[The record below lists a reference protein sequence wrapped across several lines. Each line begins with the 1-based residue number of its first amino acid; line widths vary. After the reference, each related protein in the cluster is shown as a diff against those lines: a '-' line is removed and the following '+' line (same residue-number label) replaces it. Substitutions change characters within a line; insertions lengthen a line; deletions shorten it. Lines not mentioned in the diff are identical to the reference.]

1 MKKLTSIILIL
12 FLFLIAVSV
21 PSAMA
26 TEAAYTGSW
35 FCALLD
41 LGDGILLQE
50 YEGQSLQDMI
60 YFDLNADSTA
70 YVTSMDEEQIGTWSV
85 TDEGI
90 LIAVDGL
97 PVPFIM
103 EDGML
108 VNHEE
113 DIVMYFKKLQPEPS
127 PTAAAFD
134 FTGDW
139 VCQFVDLGDGVKQS
153 EYEGTSLPEAIHCTL
168 SADGTAKLSSFGTP
182 QSGTWSVTADG
193 VTITMDGMDI
203 LFMYQ
208 DDQLINT
215 VDGVSMYFGR
225 PAEEPRSLGFHDL
238 VGIGKPDTSPQFQF
252 TGTWNAITYEVSGM
266 MLDLQTALPNGLT
279 ITLLQDGTGIGS
291 INRGLC
297 RNPHMEHNRRWYH
310 YQQ

>member
-1 MKKLTSIILIL
+1 MKKLTNIILIL

-127 PTAAAFD
+127 PTAAACD
-134 FTGDW
+134 FSGDW

-168 SADGTAKLSSFGTP
+168 SADETAKLSSFGTHTP
-182 QSGTWSVTADG
+182 V
-193 VTITMDGMDI
+193 
-203 LFMYQ
+203 
-208 DDQLINT
+208 
-215 VDGVSMYFGR
+215 
-225 PAEEPRSLGFHDL
+225 
-238 VGIGKPDTSPQFQF
+238 
-252 TGTWNAITYEVSGM
+252 
-266 MLDLQTALPNGLT
+266 
-279 ITLLQDGTGIGS
+279 
-291 INRGLC
+291 
-297 RNPHMEHNRRWYH
+297 RNMVRHG
-310 YQQ
+310 